1 MKKVTVQVEDYLYD
15 FYRKV
20 GQQAG
25 GIAVEKVMADA
36 LFKLAGELSLHALGK
51 QKRCDKKREPPSGGS
66 PAILR
71 YYLLTGV
78 TLPSSPS
85 CAGTMVLRVLRAMLS
100 RRRRLGKSLSSV

>member
-66 PAILR
+66 P
-71 YYLLTGV
+71 
-78 TLPSSPS
+78 
-85 CAGTMVLRVLRAMLS
+85 
-100 RRRRLGKSLSSV
+100 SLSKKSVRTFLTS